1 MAQQCGTGAL
11 ARQMQPGALALARVG
26 RLSSRKVSRAETPC
40 EWYAYWSSFVQG
52 GMGVGTMMYSPVSE
66 HTMKILGKHWKWF
79 DDYLRSRLGWILAG
93 FHGVWFFVAL
103 HDMGPPSRAA
113 AAFRDSFEGADFTI
127 FAGRWFHFHYEPL
140 IVKSLFAADLPAMLL
155 AMLPH

>member
-1 MAQQCGTGAL
+1 
-11 ARQMQPGALALARVG
+11 
-26 RLSSRKVSRAETPC
+26 
-40 EWYAYWSSFVQG
+40 
-52 GMGVGTMMYSPVSE
+52 MYSPVSE

-103 HDMGPPSRAA
+103 RAMGPPSRAA

-140 IVKSLFAADLPAMLL
+140 IVQSLFAADLPAMLL
-155 AMLPH
+155 EMLAALIVSPIIRFVHLGTFERSYVDAAEFLIAGSLQWLAIGRRLEVRWSHWKSPRTHE